1 MGGKGKQMLGGFLM
15 LVGVLIF
22 TDGDTMIESIFVA
35 ASSAGLADLMTF
47 I

>member
-1 MGGKGKQMLGGFLM
+1 MLGGFLM

-22 TDGDTMIESIFVA
+22 TGGDTMIESIFVA
-35 ASSAGLADLMTF
+35 ALSAGLVDLTTS